1 MNNNNRTEN
10 NDQAEQDYFS
20 IDSLPYQST
29 PYPLYKK
36 IRHLPL
42 PVLLA
47 SGNDRDRKDSRF
59 EFISAK
65 PDKVLRTT
73 GTTTSIET
81 PGHKTIEVQGNP
93 LDILSQEFTLESD
106 SPQNDDLPFT
116 GGAIGY
122 LGYELLH
129 PWLSIKQD
137 HKRDIDMPDML
148 IGIYS
153 WVIIIDHLRKKC
165 SLVIRHTCPEATRK
179 KIQEILADEAE
190 KNSGS
195 FSMTGDFVSNFSR
208 EEYQHAYQQIIDY
221 ILAGDCYQVN
231 LTQRFT
237 APCEGDPYTA
247 FTRLQTIAKA
257 PFAAFMED
265 DSQAVLSFSPER
277 FVQVK
282 NKEVMTQPIKG
293 TRPRNDDPEID
304 LHNRNDLEK
313 SLKDRAENLMI
324 VDLLR
329 NDLGKICKTGSVAVT
344 NLFETQ
350 SFINVHHLVSTIT
363 GSLED
368 SKDVFALIK
377 AGFPGGSITGTP
389 KIRAME
395 VINEL
400 ENVMRSVYCG
410 AFAWID
416 FSGNMDSNICIRT
429 LVKKNDRIHCWGG
442 GGIVADSVGDQEY
455 QESLDKINLFMDALK
470 SGF

>member
-1 MNNNNRTEN
+1 LNNNNKTEQN
-10 NDQAEQDYFS
+10 QQAERDYFS
-20 IDSLPYQST
+20 VQSLPYEST

-36 IRHLPL
+36 VRHLPL

-65 PDKVLRTT
+65 PDKILRTT
-73 GTTTSIET
+73 GTTTTVET
-81 PGHKTIEVQGNP
+81 PGHDTIELEGNP
-93 LDILSQEFTLESD
+93 LDILSREFLLETRASQD
-106 SPQNDDLPFT
+106 EDLPFT

-122 LGYELLH
+122 LGYEMLH
-129 PWLSIKQD
+129 PWLHINPD
-137 HKRDIDMPDML
+137 HKRDIEMPDML

-153 WVIIIDHLRKKC
+153 WVIIIDHQRKQC
-165 SLVIRHTCPEATRK
+165 SLVIRHTCPAATRE
-179 KIQEILADEAE
+179 KIQKILADEAV
-190 KNSGS
+190 KNSAS

-208 EEYQHAYQQIIDY
+208 DEYQQAYQQVIDY

-237 APCEGDPYTA
+237 APCEGDPYIA

-265 DSQAVLSFSPER
+265 DNQAVLSFSPER

-282 NKEVMTQPIKG
+282 NKKVMTQPIKG
-293 TRPRNDDPEID
+293 TRPRNKDPKID
-304 LHNRNDLEK
+304 LHNRTDLEN

-344 NLFETQ
+344 DLFQTQ

-363 GSLED
+363 GTLE
-368 SKDVFALIK
+368 KPQDVFALIK

-389 KIRAME
+389 KVRAME
-395 VINEL
+395 IINEL

-410 AFAWID
+410 AFVWID

-429 LVKKNDRIHCWGG
+429 LVKDNDRIHCWGG
-442 GGIVADSVGDQEY
+442 GGVVADSVGEQEY

-470 SGF
+470 SDF